1 MEKRKGIA
9 TMKGNPVT
17 LVGNPVQEGQMAPD
31 FTALNLDMSPFTLS
45 GEFGKKI
52 IISIAPSL
60 DTDVCDLQTMHFNE
74 EAASF
79 DNTLLISIS
88 MDLPSALK
96 RYCAARE
103 IDNAKV
109 LSDHREADFGLKYGF
124 LMKEFR
130 LLARGVVIIDEKGV
144 LRYVQIV
151 PEIGEQ
157 PDYEDALSFLKRL

>member
-1 MEKRKGIA
+1 MEKRKGLV

-17 LVGNPVQEGQMAPD
+17 LVGNTLTKGQMAQD
-31 FTALNLDMSPFTLS
+31 FTALNLDLTPFHLK
-45 GEFGKKI
+45 ENLGKKI
-52 IISIAPSL
+52 IISVAPSL
-60 DTDVCDLQTMHFNE
+60 DTDVCDLQTMHFNG

-88 MDLPSALK
+88 MDLPFALK
-96 RYCAARE
+96 RYCAAKG
-103 IDNAKV
+103 IDNAVV

-124 LMKEFR
+124 LMEEFR
-130 LLARGVVIIDEKGV
+130 LLARGVVIIDEKGI

-157 PDYEDALSFLKRL
+157 PDYEEALSFLKQL